1 MSKPADH
8 HQTYATPLPTQS
20 GSVRL
25 RLLAIALLP
34 VLIVMPALLA
44 LATFW
49 WSNEF
54 DQLLSSKVNGDLTIA
69 RQYLNRI
76 TERSGEE
83 IRSLGESSTFEQAVK
98 FDNTTTI
105 KDYLNDKRSVLG
117 LDFLYIVDWQ
127 EASSRKYRS
136 VIEAARS
143 GRADTV
149 LDVFEAGELRAIS
162 PELEKRAAIELVPTA
177 AAVPINRTIE
187 TRGFVVHSA
196 APIRFGDGRPG
207 ALVGGIL
214 LNQNLAFIDTIND
227 LVYKPASLPK
237 GSEGTATLF
246 LDDVRISTNVRL
258 FANQR
263 ALGTRVSSAVRAA
276 VLDEGSVWLDRAF
289 VVNDWYISAYEP
301 IVDSGGARVGM
312 LYVGFLEKPFRDAK
326 RFMLVAIVSAF
337 AAITLLIVPLFL
349 RWVSAIFR
357 PLERMNETIRAVEA
371 GDLGA
376 RTGPVASRDEIGRVS
391 RHLDALLNRLQTR
404 DQQLR
409 EWGQQLDSKVA
420 ERTAELASANERL
433 KEAQQQLVLSE
444 KLAAIGEIAAG
455 VAHEINNPIAV
466 IQGNLDVA
474 RQVLG
479 DAARPVSIE
488 FQLIDQQVHRMNLIV
503 TKLLQFASPSEFAGY
518 VDRILPDDVLNDSLV
533 LVDHQI
539 NRSLISVRRIS
550 DARRA
555 VLVNRT
561 ELQQVIINLVI
572 NAIHAMPE
580 GGELRL
586 ATRDNDIDGIEG
598 VLIEVADTGS
608 GIDPQHLKK
617 VFDAFFT
624 TRPQRGTGLGL
635 SISYSLIARYG
646 GRMWV
651 ESELGKGATFFVWLP
666 CAPVGFL

>member
-1 MSKPADH
+1 MSLSVK
-8 HQTYATPLPTQS
+8 S

-54 DQLLSSKVNGDLTIA
+54 DQLLISKVNGDLTIA

-76 TERSGEE
+76 MERSGEE
-83 IRSLGESSTFEQAVK
+83 IRSLGESSK
-98 FDNTTTI
+98 FDQAIKSGNTAI
-105 KDYLNDKRSVLG
+105 IRAYLGNARSTLG
-117 LDFLYIVDWQ
+117 LDFLYLADL
-127 EASSRKYRS
+127 EGDAPRKDRS
-136 VIEAARS
+136 VIQAARD
-143 GRADTV
+143 GRAETV
-149 LDVFEAGELRAIS
+149 IDIFEAGELRAIS
-162 PELEKRAAIELVPTA
+162 PELEKRAAIELVSTP
-177 AAVPINRTIE
+177 AAVPVSRNAE
-187 TRGFVVHSA
+187 TRGLVVHSA
-196 APIRFGDGRPG
+196 APITFGDGRTG

-214 LNQNLAFIDTIND
+214 LNQNLTFIDTIND
-227 LVYKPASLPK
+227 LVYKAASLPK

-276 VLDEGSVWLDRAF
+276 VLDEGRIWLDRAF

-301 IVDSGGARVGM
+301 IIDSRGARVGM
-312 LYVGFLEKPFRDAK
+312 LYVGFLEQPFRAAK
-326 RFMLVAIVSAF
+326 RFMLIAIISAF
-337 AAITLLIVPLFL
+337 AAITLLTVPLFL

-357 PLERMNETIRAVEA
+357 PLERMNETIRTVEA

-391 RHLDALLNRLQTR
+391 RHLDALLDRLQMR
-404 DQQLR
+404 DRELR
-409 EWGQQLDSKVA
+409 DWGQQLDSKVA

-433 KEAQQQLVLSE
+433 KETQQQLVLSE

-474 RQVLG
+474 RQILG
-479 DAARPVSIE
+479 DAARPVSTE

-518 VDRILPDDVLNDSLV
+518 VDRVLPDDVLSDSLV
-533 LVDHQI
+533 LVDHLI
-539 NRSLISVRRIS
+539 NNSLVSVRRLTQAQRTI
-550 DARRA
+550 
-555 VLVNRT
+555 LVNRT
-561 ELQQVIINLVI
+561 ELQQVTINLVV
-572 NAIHAMPE
+572 NATHAMPG

-586 ATRDNDIDGIEG
+586 VTSDHEIDRIKG
-598 VLIEVADTGS
+598 VLIEVSDTGS
-608 GIDPQHLKK
+608 GIAPQHLNK

-635 SISYSLIARYG
+635 SISYALIARYG

-651 ESELGKGATFFVWLP
+651 ESELGKGAAFFVWLP
-666 CAPVGFL
+666 CEPLGFV